1 MYWSSKI
8 ISLNNFLIS
17 SQRNLI
23 LIIFIMNLLEKLKK
37 SSMRL
42 IKLSLEDNIELT
54 FIFILL
60 FVFNI
65 NIYVNINFIININY
79 IFNMNFF
86 KN

>member
-1 MYWSSKI
+1 
-8 ISLNNFLIS
+8 
-17 SQRNLI
+17 
-23 LIIFIMNLLEKLKK
+23 MNLLEKLKK